1 MQLTTRNRNMIS
13 GLIALVLLFSAII
26 VGVEGSFGAFDDTYR
41 VNAVFDSAGQ
51 GLQHG
56 SDVKIRGVNV
66 GKVDKIELQGL
77 HALVSMD
84 IDRGERIPKTASMTV
99 RPKTLFGEK
108 FVDVTPGADE
118 TSSNPGDFYPH
129 SGTVT
134 FTGATTGGFELEKVL
149 DEVYPLF
156 KDISPSDIM
165 TVLNTLADAGQGLGP
180 AINRQLA
187 NGQKIADVFAAHDA
201 DQRQFLADL
210 DTVAAQLGMRSDDLV
225 ALAKSLNSA
234 LPTLNSRSDELNQ
247 LLVQTARLSN
257 DVSDLLENN
266 TDFIDRSFHE
276 GQAVLDTLDAQR
288 AQLIPLVSA
297 LASYTQWLTEI
308 IRIPLGD
315 GTYMAAVRGLL
326 GTQSCLL
333 GLCNP
338 SGTTSATTSSPAA
351 ADSTAGGGQAA
362 AGTMPGA
369 STPQA
374 GTDTVLQALLN
385 YLGSLGGQR

>member
-1 MQLTTRNRNMIS
+1 MELTTRNRNMIS

-41 VNAVFDSAGQ
+41 VNAAFDSAGQ

-66 GKVDKIELQGL
+66 GKVDRVELQGN

-84 IDRGERIPKTASMTV
+84 INRGERIPKTASMTV

-108 FVDVTPGADE
+108 FVDVIPGANE
-118 TSSNPGDFYPH
+118 TSTNPADFYAH
-129 SGTVT
+129 SGTVM

-149 DEVYPLF
+149 DEAYPLF

-201 DQRQFLADL
+201 DQREFLADL
-210 DTVAAQLGMRSDDLV
+210 DAVAAQLGMRSDDLV

-234 LPTLNSRSDELNQ
+234 LPTLNSRSDQLNQ

-266 TDFIDRSFHE
+266 TDFITRSFHE

-297 LASYTQWLTEI
+297 IASYAQWLAEV

-326 GTQSCLL
+326 GTQACLL
-333 GLCNP
+333 GICNP
-338 SGTTSATTSSPAA
+338 SGTASTAASTTAPPDPTAGAQPAA
-351 ADSTAGGGQAA
+351 DGTAPAS
-362 AGTMPGA
+362 GA
-369 STPQA
+369 PSG
-374 GTDTVLQALLN
+374 GTDGVLQALFD
-385 YLGSLGGQR
+385 YLGSLGGQH